1 LISLLDWLLPN
12 KTVLHGKGMTMKNIT
27 MMSQTIELQKAVFT
41 NSLSIFSTMQQ
52 HGENLLKTTLEQS
65 PWLPGSSKD
74 ACLYWADFYSEYL
87 ENLKSVADQGFAAIE
102 RVSLPSTKPEENK
115 PQLAKNTKRVPAPR
129 PAKASPVVRK
139 KTVAVK
145 KTVDAKMLPGT
156 KTVAKNVSAENPVVR
171 EKNEV
176 KKPEEVKVA
185 TSMPKPSVISEPIG
199 APVLEGRESVKKNLQ
214 KKG

>member
-1 LISLLDWLLPN
+1 
-12 KTVLHGKGMTMKNIT
+12 MKNQT
-27 MMSQTIELQKAVFT
+27 MLSKTIGMQKAVFAD
-41 NSLSIFSTMQQ
+41 SLTIFSTMQQ
-52 HGENLLKTTLEQS
+52 HGEDLLKTTLEQS
-65 PWLPGSSKD
+65 PWLPGSSKST
-74 ACLYWADFYSEYL
+74 CLYWADFYSKYL

-115 PQLAKNTKRVPAPR
+115 PQQTKNTARVPAPR
-129 PAKASPVVRK
+129 PAKKSPAVRK
-139 KTVAVK
+139 KTAGVK
-145 KTVDAKMLPGT
+145 KTVNAKILPGI
-156 KTVAKNVSAENPVVR
+156 KAVAQNVSAENPVVR

-185 TSMPKPSVISEPIG
+185 TSMPKPSVISEPIV